1 MVRSRQEKLELMRG
15 VPLFAGIAE
24 QALAPLAAELRVL
37 DVKRRDEI
45 FHRTDEGRDLYV
57 VVEGSLKAMTTSRE
71 GDDVVFEVMGPGDVF
86 GECAM
91 MGDVGRTQTVRAI
104 DSACL
109 LAIDR
114 RDLFALMREQ
124 PEVALRLL
132 GALSARVRT
141 LCRFF
146 EDVHFL
152 NLPQRLA
159 KKLVDLANR
168 FGRRRPDGIRID
180 LALSQEEWGDLVG
193 ATRESL
199 NKQLKSWAEAGLVR
213 RSGRYLIVENP
224 SELEGLAREI

>member
-1 MVRSRQEKLELMRG
+1 MARSLEDKLDLLRR
-15 VPLFAGIAE
+15 VPLFAGIDGE
-24 QALAPLAAELRVL
+24 ALGSLAAELRVL
-37 DVKRRDEI
+37 DVKRRTEL

-71 GDDVVFEVMGPGDVF
+71 GDDVVFEVLGPGDIF
-86 GECAM
+86 GESAM

-104 DSACL
+104 DAACL
-109 LAIDR
+109 LVIDR
-114 RDLFALMREQ
+114 RDLFPFVREQ

-141 LCRFF
+141 LCHFF

-152 NLPQRLA
+152 KLSERLA
-159 KKLVDLANR
+159 KKLLDLSKR
-168 FGRRRPDGIRID
+168 FGKPRSDGIRID
-180 LALSQEEWGDLVG
+180 LLLSQEEWGDLVG

-213 RSGRYLIVENP
+213 RSGRYLIIENP
-224 SELEGLAREI
+224 AKLESLAREV

>member
-1 MVRSRQEKLELMRG
+1 MVRSRDDKLDLLRR
-15 VPLFAGIAE
+15 VPLFAGIDE
-24 QALAPLAAELRVL
+24 EALGSLAAELRVL
-37 DVKRRDEI
+37 DVKRRAEL

-71 GDDVVFEVMGPGDVF
+71 GDDVVFEIMGPGDVF
-86 GECAM
+86 GESAM

-104 DSACL
+104 DAACL
-109 LAIDR
+109 LVVDR
-114 RDLFALMREQ
+114 RDLLAFMREQ

-152 NLPQRLA
+152 NLPERLA
-159 KKLVDLANR
+159 KKLVDLSRR
-168 FGRRRPDGIRID
+168 FGKQRPDGIRID
-180 LALSQEEWGDLVG
+180 LLLSQEEWGDLVG

-213 RSGRYLIVENP
+213 RSGRYLIIEKP
-224 SELEGLAREI
+224 AELEGRAREI

>member
-1 MVRSRQEKLELMRG
+1 MARSRQEKLELLRR
-15 VPLFAGIAE
+15 VPLFAGIDEEALG
-24 QALAPLAAELRVL
+24 ALASELRVR
-37 DVKRRDEI
+37 DVKRRHEL

-86 GECAM
+86 GESAM
-91 MGDVGRTQTVRAI
+91 MGDVGRTQTVRTI
-104 DSACL
+104 DPACL
-109 LAIDR
+109 LVIDR
-114 RDLFALMREQ
+114 RDLFAFLREH
-124 PEVALRLL
+124 PEVALRLI

-152 NLPQRLA
+152 NLSERLA
-159 KKLVDLANR
+159 KKLVHLSRR
-168 FGRRRPDGIRID
+168 FGKQRPDGIRID
-180 LALSQEEWGDLVG
+180 LVLSQEEWGDLVG

-213 RSGRYLIVENP
+213 RSGRYLIIEDP
-224 SELEGLAREI
+224 AALEDLAREI